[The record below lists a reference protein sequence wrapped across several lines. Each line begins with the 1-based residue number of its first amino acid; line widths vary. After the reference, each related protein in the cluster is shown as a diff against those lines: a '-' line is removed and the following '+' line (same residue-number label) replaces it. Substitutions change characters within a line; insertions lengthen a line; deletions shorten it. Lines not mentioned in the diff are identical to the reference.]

1 MSQALQTRPA
11 DVSIPTSMGH
21 VADMGVTPVNKTH
34 ALITGRI
41 SFAAEV
47 LSVFTDQTV
56 EQRRL
61 DIVWNAA
68 LGQNRL
74 TVSQLEEELKTAA
87 KLAAEADKTAGF
99 VPPEGAKGQEK
110 YGPKRASMNTVA
122 SQIRQVW
129 GALAHTNAA
138 QDRSNDGA
146 PRKPDITRD
155 MGFAKATSVAR
166 ACLKGHGITWDGAP
180 AKSQEEKE
188 QQAEAKA
195 AQDAM
200 ATYAKEFPMRAGET
214 IADFQSRQALAVEI
228 SLLEGAKA
236 RHEAMIDAA
245 VEDILKKYSLED
257 AAMIA
262 EKIAEKWNAQFKQTT
277 EEPAPAPF

>member
-1 MSQALQTRPA
+1 MSTAVTIRPS
-11 DVSIPTSMGH
+11 DVSIPTAMGH
-21 VADMGVTPVNKTH
+21 IADQGVSQVNKTH
-34 ALITGRI
+34 ALITGRL

-61 DIVWNAA
+61 DVVWNAA

-74 TVSQLEEELKTAA
+74 TVTQLEDELKTAA
-87 KLAAEADKTAGF
+87 KLAADADKTAGF
-99 VPPEGAKGQEK
+99 VAPEGAKGQEK

-146 PRKPDITRD
+146 KRTPDLTRG

-180 AKSQEEKE
+180 AKSAEEKE
-188 QQAEAKA
+188 QQSEAKA
-195 AQDAM
+195 TNDAM
-200 ATYAKEFPMRAGET
+200 AMYAKEFPMRAGET
-214 IADFQSRQALAVEI
+214 IADFQARQALAVEI
-228 SLLEGAKA
+228 TLLEGAKA
-236 RHEAMIDAA
+236 RHEAMIAAA
-245 VEDILKKYSLED
+245 VADILKKYSLED
-257 AAMIA
+257 AALIA
-262 EKIAEKWNAQFKQTT
+262 EAIAEKWNASL
-277 EEPAPAPF
+277 EEPAPEAPF